1 MLTNC
6 NYSLKKKKK
15 RIERSRRAVYN
26 PKLLSSETMPP
37 EIALEIIL
45 NSTEVVIN
53 TVVTGKLS
61 KVALVS
67 NHLLYCLFLL
77 LWSTINKLGAL
88 QYFLFLKLPNV
99 SKSNYCPVS
108 NGGLTLS
115 KNTLISLQKRS
126 HTKY

>member
-1 MLTNC
+1 
-6 NYSLKKKKK
+6 
-15 RIERSRRAVYN
+15 
-26 PKLLSSETMPP
+26 MPP

-67 NHLLYCLFLL
+67 NHLSFTAFFLL

-108 NGGLTLS
+108 SNGGLTSQKTPHFTPKVAPIL
-115 KNTLISLQKRS
+115 NTRKRAAS
-126 HTKY
+126 SERHDLLEFEHEC